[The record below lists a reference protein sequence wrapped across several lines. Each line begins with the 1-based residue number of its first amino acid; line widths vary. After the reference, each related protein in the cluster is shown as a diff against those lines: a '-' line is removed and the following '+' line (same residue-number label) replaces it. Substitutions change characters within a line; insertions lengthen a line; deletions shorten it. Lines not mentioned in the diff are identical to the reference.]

1 MTKHN
6 ASNERVKRDY
16 LQYLKDARGRDEVT
30 IDRVAKSLARFEE
43 STGRKDFRKFH
54 REQAMAFKR
63 RMAEARNVRT
73 GETLSKATVHST
85 LSDLKAF
92 FEWLSREPG
101 FRQKIA
107 FSDAD
112 YFNLSEKDTAIAR
125 AVREKLVPSVEQLQ
139 RVLSSMPANTLVER
153 RDRALIACAA
163 VTGARVGAL
172 ASFRLGHVNLVGKW
186 IEQDART
193 VKTKFSKTFRTFF
206 MPVVEGA
213 EAILAQWVTELREQE
228 LRGPTDYL
236 FPITEVGVGEN
247 GEFAPK
253 GLGRTGWTNTNT
265 IREVFRRAF
274 EAVGL
279 PYFNPHSLRDM
290 LVRHAMSLGL
300 NAEQMKAWS
309 QNLGHENVMT
319 TFTSYGHVPVHKQGE
334 LIRQTGS
341 ESPLQSLADDPE
353 FAALLRKI
361 ASRTFKEGG
370 PNPNSEPMP

>member
-43 STGRKDFRKFH
+43 TTGRKDFRKFH

-125 AVREKLVPSVEQLQ
+125 AVRDKAVPSVEQL
-139 RVLSSMPANTLVER
+139 RHVLTAMPANTLVER

-163 VTGARVGAL
+163 VTGARVSAL
-172 ASFRLGHVNLVGKW
+172 ATFRLGHVNLVGHW

-247 GEFAPK
+247 GEFEPK
-253 GLGRTGWTNTNT
+253 GLGRTGWTNTNA

-290 LVRHAMSLGL
+290 LVRHAMSLGI
-300 NAEQMKAWS
+300 NAAQMKAWS
-309 QNLGHENVMT
+309 QNLGHADVMT
-319 TFTSYGHVPVHKQGE
+319 TFTSYGAIPVHRQGE
-334 LIRQTGS
+334 LIRSIKQTETG
-341 ESPLQSLADDPE
+341 ADWLSDPE
-353 FAALLRKI
+353 IVTLIQKI
-361 ASRTFKEGG
+361 RGKQ
-370 PNPNSEPMP
+370 